1 MYSPFYRQSD
11 IRPILQLAYVGEII
25 TKRLNLYRNFVSYEL
40 VRIDKPSK
48 MNEVINAFDYCTM
61 I

>member
-40 VRIDKPSK
+40 VRIDKTSK
-48 MNEVINAFDYCTM
+48 MNEIINAFDYCTM